1 VHQKSQ
7 LVSANQQKTGQHV
20 TDANETLPAA
30 DVKKPAPQAK
40 KKKNLSWLLI
50 LVIALIAAFSIASAI
65 YFWQNL
71 SQQNTLLS
79 HLDSQNK
86 SAQQRVQYLEQSL
99 ERRLKNLEADKQQ
112 QSQILTQL
120 DRQSLYNTEK
130 LTEMGASSR
139 ADWLL
144 AEAEYLLHLANQRL
158 LLERDLKN
166 AEAVMISADKVLAEI
181 NDPGL
186 LPVRAALN
194 QEILS
199 LQQLSHLDR
208 EGMFMQLSA
217 IISSLDGL
225 KESAY
230 LDTSK
235 PEPEQTPSQRSS
247 QTSDLPAWKQAW
259 LEVWGELNKAV
270 LIRRLD
276 HPVAPLMAPEQNYY
290 LKQNLRLMLEQANL
304 ALLEQNQAI
313 FTHSLKQASI
323 WLENYFDTQDK
334 QTKTLISKLKSMQ
347 TLQISYETP
356 DISKS
361 LRLLKTK
368 IEAMYLNHSLGK
380 LSNPTPSSTDNSTK
394 QEPTP

>member
-1 VHQKSQ
+1 M
-7 LVSANQQKTGQHV
+7 
-20 TDANETLPAA
+20 TDANESLPTTE
-30 DVKKPAPQAK
+30 VTKPGPQKK
-40 KKKNLSWLLI
+40 KKKNFTWLLI
-50 LVIALIAAFSIASAI
+50 LIIALLAAFSIASAI

-71 SQQNTLLS
+71 AQQNAQIT
-79 HLDSQNK
+79 HLNSQSKND
-86 SAQQRVQYLEQSL
+86 QQRSQFQAQALDQRLKSL
-99 ERRLKNLEADKQQ
+99 EAEKLQ
-112 QSQILTQL
+112 QSQLLNRL

-166 AEAVMISADKVLAEI
+166 AEAVLIAADKVLSEI

-186 LPVRAALN
+186 LPVREALN

-199 LQQLSHLDR
+199 LQQLSHIDR
-208 EGMFMQLSA
+208 DGMFMQLSA
-217 IISSLDGL
+217 IISSLDKL
-225 KESAY
+225 HESAY
-230 LDTSK
+230 LSTEK
-235 PEPEQTPSQRSS
+235 VQAEPTTEIPEASNTE
-247 QTSDLPAWKQAW
+247 LPTWKQVW
-259 LEVWGELNKAV
+259 QEIWGELQKAV

-276 HPVAPLMAPEQNYY
+276 QPVAPLMAPEQNYY

-304 ALLEQNQAI
+304 ALLEQNQAV
-313 FTHSLKQASI
+313 FEHSLKQASI
-323 WLENYFDTQDK
+323 WLENYFDIQDQ
-334 QTKTLISKLKSMQ
+334 QTITLISKIKAMQ
-347 TLQISYETP
+347 ALHIAYKTP

-380 LSNPTPSSTDNSTK
+380 LSNPTTLK
-394 QEPTP
+394 QENNAADQEANP